1 MTMSSDLIIE
11 TVIEVSRQAGNL
23 IMRYFVEGT
32 STKIKADGS
41 PVTAADLGAENI
53 IIPVLRD
60 LTPSIPIVAEESAA
74 TRALSIT
81 DENTFWLV
89 DPLDGTKEFINRRKD
104 FTVNIGLIRG
114 GRPVLGV
121 VLTPYDGLLWAGSET
136 KGAFM
141 ENAEGVR
148 EVISTRKPNEE
159 KLTVVA
165 SRSHRSPELEDYIA
179 RLNVAKAISRGS
191 SLKFCLL
198 ASGRADIYPRL
209 GPTMEW
215 DTAAGHAVLLAA
227 GGRLTNFNG
236 TPFEYGKPNFK
247 NDWFIAYGYQ

>member
-1 MTMSSDLIIE
+1 MTMSPDSMIDQ
-11 TVIEVSRQAGNL
+11 VIEVSRQAGRI
-23 IMRYFVEGT
+23 IMEYFEEGT

-41 PVTAADLGAENI
+41 PVTAADQDAEKI
-53 IIPVLRD
+53 IIPILRD

-74 TRALSIT
+74 TGNLPRT
-81 DENTFWLV
+81 DANTFWLV
-89 DPLDGTKEFINRRKD
+89 DPLDGTKEFINRRTD
-104 FTVNIGLIRG
+104 FTVNIALIKGGL
-114 GRPVLGV
+114 PVLGV

-136 KGAFM
+136 LGAFV
-141 ENAEGVR
+141 EDAGGNR
-148 EVISTRKPNEE
+148 EVISTRKPNTE

-179 RLNVAKAISRGS
+179 ALNVGKAISRGS

-198 ASGRADIYPRL
+198 ASGQADIYPRL

-227 GGRLTNFNG
+227 GGRLINFDG
-236 TPFEYGKPNFK
+236 TPFEYGKPEYRNG
-247 NDWFIAYGYQ
+247 WFIAYGH